1 MTTAKA
7 GPGSS
12 VACPWI
18 TSILRILIRPVSP
31 RTSLSTTFFWNA
43 STPSQSGSPDA
54 LIPHSWDRFTLSRT
68 AADWSRAFVGMQPR
82 SRHVP
87 PRRSSRSMSATRL
100 PSSAARRAHAYPPVP
115 APRIATSYGV
125 SATQPSYRRR
135 DVPIRR
141 ARNRLRVRFPR
152 GRRRG
157 ETDAARGRASRPRR
171 EDGAVR
177 GMAHAHRVP
186 RHAGRARGGPGAGRP
201 VRPHAPREGDAVRPG
216 GPGHPP
222 ARGHERRGEGRRRAG
237 PVQHRAERAGR
248 DRGRPHR
255 VSAGG
260 GAVLRRAERREHHE
274 GPRDPAGGGRGLRRG
289 PARGLVLPRGA
300 GAALGGGG
308 VVAVPPGGWAG
319 IHALHGGRA
328 RRPDRDPDPLRLH
341 GGGRV
346 RAVPA
351 GGRRAP
357 AV

>member
-186 RHAGRARGGPGAGRP
+186 RHAGRARGGPGAL
-201 VRPHAPREGDAVRPG
+201 DTL
-216 GPGHPP
+216 
-222 ARGHERRGEGRRRAG
+222 
-237 PVQHRAERAGR
+237 Q
-248 DRGRPHR
+248 
-255 VSAGG
+255 
-260 GAVLRRAERREHHE
+260 
-274 GPRDPAGGGRGLRRG
+274 
-289 PARGLVLPRGA
+289 
-300 GAALGGGG
+300 
-308 VVAVPPGGWAG
+308 
-319 IHALHGGRA
+319 
-328 RRPDRDPDPLRLH
+328 
-341 GGGRV
+341 
-346 RAVPA
+346 RAVTNDVAKA
-351 GGRRAP
+351 GVGQAQYNTVLNERGGIVDDLIVYRLGEERYFVVPNA
-357 AV
+357 ANTTKVHGI